1 MKATIK
7 KGSRM
12 SEKDD
17 KENLGTAL
25 SNNMSWTLA
34 QSEMGNVS
42 ETYNVSEHMLF
53 NGCLP
58 FECLNTS
65 LTKLFLFGAFKL
77 FTVLCC

>member
-1 MKATIK
+1 
-7 KGSRM
+7 M

-65 LTKLFLFGAFKL
+65 LTKPFPIW
-77 FTVLCC
+77 CI

>member
-1 MKATIK
+1 
-7 KGSRM
+7 M

-42 ETYNVSEHMLF
+42 EIYNVSENMLF

-58 FECLNTS
+58 FECLNKP
-65 LTKLFLFGAFKL
+65 LTKPFPI
-77 FTVLCC
+77 LCI